1 MGSLLDVVLGA
12 LIGLVAGLASGLAG
26 IGGGVIMVP
35 AMVFVLD
42 FPQHLAQGTSLLAI
56 VFTSAAGTVV
66 NRRNSNVDV
75 RLALTIGAIGALAAF
90 AAARLA
96 NLVDADALRQ
106 MFGGFIL
113 LAGVRMLVQ
122 TLRGET
128 PAKE

>member
-12 LIGLVAGLASGLAG
+12 LIGVVAGLASGLAG

-90 AAARLA
+90 GAARLA

-128 PAKE
+128 PAEE

>member
-12 LIGLVAGLASGLAG
+12 LIGLVAGIASGLAG

-56 VFTSAAGTVV
+56 VFTSTAATVV
-66 NRRNSNVDV
+66 NRSNANVDV
-75 RLALTIGAIGALAAF
+75 RLALTIGAIGAVAAF
-90 AAARLA
+90 GAARLA
-96 NLVDADALRQ
+96 NLIDADVLRQ

-113 LAGVRMLVQ
+113 LAGIRMLVQ
-122 TLRGET
+122 TRRAET
-128 PAKE
+128 PAEE